1 MDGLD
6 TLRLMILS
14 PALAAAASLVVFTV
28 VTAARRQHWWAAF
41 QHYVKVLKWPVII
54 GVGSAFVYVIGWTA
68 INKAG
73 NGPLALIFLG
83 PVGLAAGIVLGTVI
97 WPFVSMK
104 PNNTFERDAR
114 QSGAR
119 PSP

>member
-73 NGPLALIFLG
+73 NGPLALISR
-83 PVGLAAGIVLGTVI
+83 PCRTCSRYCARY
-97 WPFVSMK
+97 
-104 PNNTFERDAR
+104 RDMAIR
-114 QSGAR
+114 VHET
-119 PSP
+119 